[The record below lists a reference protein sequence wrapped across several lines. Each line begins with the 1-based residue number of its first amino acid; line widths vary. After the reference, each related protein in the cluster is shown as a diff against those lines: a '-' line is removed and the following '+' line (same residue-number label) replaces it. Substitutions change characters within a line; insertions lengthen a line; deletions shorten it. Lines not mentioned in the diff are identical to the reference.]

1 MALSDGNPAEAASEY
16 DLFEG
21 TSYRTIRR
29 LRAGGMGEV
38 FLVEHRTTRR
48 AVVAKLIH
56 ATLAADARLMERLR
70 IEAQALAQLNHQ
82 YIVKILGFE
91 KTRTQRPFL
100 VMEYLEGQTLADEL
114 AVSGP
119 LPVLE
124 AVSFACQLL
133 SALGAAHEKG
143 LVHRDIK
150 PDNLFLCSL
159 PEGRRCLKLLDFG
172 VVRVMPGS
180 DAVKPLPHDLR
191 TRSGMVVGTP
201 RYVSPEGALGQ
212 RVDARADLY
221 SVALVL
227 YLMLV
232 GRGPFDHFEG
242 MQLLL
247 SAHAAENPELPSR
260 LSKTPIPPELDRAV
274 LKGLAKN
281 PDDRFQTADEFQRC
295 LEEVAEH
302 LRRPLGWLETT
313 AFVVNHA
320 AAEPAAAAP
329 PASSAAPRISAPS
342 LDPAF
347 SATMPL
353 SVASASVAPASL
365 ESPSAASTDGD
376 AAPEVVPSPFPTGD
390 RSRFSTMS
398 TVAIFIA
405 ALLVAGLAAVT
416 LVSWLRGRS

>member
-1 MALSDGNPAEAASEY
+1 MAFSDGNPAEAPSEY

-21 TSYRTIRR
+21 TPYRTVRR

-70 IEAQALAQLNHQ
+70 IEAQSLAQLNHQ

-119 LPVLE
+119 PPVLE

-159 PEGRRCLKLLDFG
+159 PDDRRCLKLLDFG

-247 SAHAAENPELPSR
+247 SAHAAEAPELPSR

-274 LKGLAKN
+274 LMGLAKN
-281 PDDRFQTADEFQRC
+281 PDDRFQTAAEFQRC

-302 LRRPLGWLETT
+302 LRKPLGWLETT
-313 AFVVNHA
+313 AFVVSNSGT
-320 AAEPAAAAP
+320 EPPAPAP
-329 PASSAAPRISAPS
+329 PVISIAPRAPAPA

-353 SVASASVAPASL
+353 SVATASVAP
-365 ESPSAASTDGD
+365 PSVAPRSAVSNADE
-376 AAPEVVPSPFPTGD
+376 AAPKVVLSPQPTGSPPQ
-390 RSRFSTMS
+390 RSTLA
-398 TVAIFIA
+398 VVIIFMA
-405 ALLVAGLAAVT
+405 ALLVAGLAAVV
-416 LVSWLRGRS
+416 LVSWLRGGS